1 MRAVWLEAAL
11 NGPWGRERQPDIPIT
26 VQEIV
31 ADGVACARA
40 GAAIIH
46 LHAYDAATGR
56 QDDDWQLYARI
67 IDGIR
72 AACDAIVYP
81 TIPIAGSGFAGA
93 LTLTPQQR
101 YAHLGELAQRGLV
114 EWAVV
119 DPGSV
124 NIARLD
130 ALAQRASGFVYQN
143 PDEHILEGLRICA
156 EHRVRPS
163 YAIYEPGFTRAGAA
177 LAEAHP
183 GLQQPVYR
191 FMFSDQF
198 AFGFPPRA
206 THLDAHLALL
216 RENAPAAP
224 WMIAGLGVDL
234 RALIPAT
241 VERGGHVRVGLEDW
255 PLGARTTNV
264 ALVEDAARL
273 IAAAGGRLTTVS
285 EVRAACAAAD
295 LAAASSAA

>member
-11 NGPWGRERQPDIPIT
+11 NGPWGRDRQPDIPIT
-26 VQEIV
+26 VEEIV
-31 ADGVACARA
+31 AEGIACATA

-46 LHAYDAATGR
+46 LHAYDAASGR
-56 QDDDWQLYARI
+56 QHDDWQLCARI
-67 IDGIR
+67 IEGIR

-101 YAHLGELAQRGLV
+101 YAHLGELARRGLV

-124 NIARLD
+124 NLARLD
-130 ALAQRASGFVYQN
+130 ALAQRMPGFVYQN
-143 PDEHILEGLRICA
+143 PDEHILEGLRICV

-163 YAIYEPGFTRAGAA
+163 YAIYEPGFTRIGAA
-177 LAEAHP
+177 LAKAHP
-183 GLQQPVYR
+183 GLPQPVYR

-206 THLDAHLALL
+206 AYLDAHLALL
-216 RENAPAAP
+216 RDTAPAAP

-234 RALIPAT
+234 RALVAAA

-255 PLGARTTNV
+255 PLGACATNA
-264 ALVEDAARL
+264 ALVGEAARL
-273 IAAAGGRLTTVS
+273 IAAAGGRLATAA

-295 LAAASSAA
+295 LAAASPAA